1 MLKLKTIK
9 VNSVG
14 WVDARKPNIF
24 MEMLD
29 FKMLGF
35 TVFIMLGFTVFNN
48 VGFYR
53 FNNVG
58 FYRFN
63 NVGFYRF
70 YNVGFHFVLPNLQ
83 FFII

>member
-29 FKMLGF
+29 LTMLGFTVLTMLGFTVLTMLGF
-35 TVFIMLGFTVFNN
+35 TVFTMLGFTVFTML
-48 VGFYR
+48 GFTS
-53 FNNVG
+53 
-58 FYRFN
+58 FYPT
-63 NVGFYRF
+63 
-70 YNVGFHFVLPNLQ
+70 YNFL
-83 FFII
+83 